1 MKKKYELCLPGLC
14 QPGICKDYAPC
25 KTPGR
30 SRKSLQIKRIP
41 KSRPA
46 KSLKAAAKKASKRK
60 EGILLPG
67 LAEAAAPADPADG
80 TPSA

>member
-30 SRKSLQIKRIP
+30 SRISLQVKRTH

>member
-30 SRKSLQIKRIP
+30 SRKSLQIKRAH

-46 KSLKAAAKKASKRK
+46 KNLKNAAKKAAARK

-80 TPSA
+80 APSA